1 VNINEL
7 NQYFTSDDL
16 DDEAME
22 FIEMHGFLTSLSI
35 VSGDLTDTAIL
46 EDIFS
51 SKNYPID
58 ANTAITALKSDISQ
72 ALLNGDFPQLPD
84 TIKLDENEEF
94 DLLSLWSA
102 GFMQGVFLNDTI
114 WFAEYADE
122 VAELTLPILS
132 SSGLLDEEESE
143 LLDITENEDI
153 LDAMVEKIPD
163 CVVDLYLIFNAPA
176 NA

>member
-7 NQYFTSDDL
+7 NQYFNSNNL

-46 EDIFS
+46 EEIFS
-51 SKNYPID
+51 TKDYPTD
-58 ANTAITALKSDISQ
+58 VNGAITSLKSDISQ
-72 ALLNGDFPQLPD
+72 ALLNGDFPQLPE
-84 TIKLDENEEF
+84 TIELDENEEF

-102 GFMQGVFLNDTI
+102 GFMQGVFLNDQI
-114 WFAEYADE
+114 WFTEYADE

-143 LLDITENEDI
+143 LLEITENDDI

-163 CVVDLYLIFNAPA
+163 CVVDLYLLFNAPA